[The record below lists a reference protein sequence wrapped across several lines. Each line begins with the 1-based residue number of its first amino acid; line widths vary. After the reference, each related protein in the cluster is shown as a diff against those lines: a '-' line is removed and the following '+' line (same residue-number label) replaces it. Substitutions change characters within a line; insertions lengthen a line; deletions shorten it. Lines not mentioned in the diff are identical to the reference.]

1 MKQENRIQH
10 ILKTPKPVTLRS
22 VCADDD
28 AFLLEVYASTRLD
41 ELAATPWDESQ
52 REAFLRLQFAA
63 QQQHY
68 QSHYPEADHQ
78 LILLDGRKIGRVYV
92 ARRTDEV
99 RILDIALLPE
109 HRNSG
114 IGTSMIN
121 AIQSE
126 ASKMGTPVRIY
137 VESFNPSLR
146 LFERLGFA
154 SVQDIGT
161 HLLMEWRGPA

>member
-1 MKQENRIQH
+1 M
-10 ILKTPKPVTLRS
+10 LKTPRPVTLRS
-22 VCADDD
+22 VCAEDD
-28 AFLLEVYASTRLD
+28 AFLLEVYAGTRLD

-63 QQQHY
+63 QQHHY
-68 QSHYPEADHQ
+68 QTHFPEADHQ
-78 LILLDGRKIGRVYV
+78 LILLSGRKIGRVYV

-126 ASKMGTPVRIY
+126 ASKSGKPVRIY

-146 LFERLGFA
+146 LFERLGFS

>member
-1 MKQENRIQH
+1 M
-10 ILKTPKPVTLRS
+10 LKTPKPVALRS

-28 AFLLEVYASTRLD
+28 DFLFEVYASTRLE

-68 QSHYPEADHQ
+68 QSHYPEAEHK
-78 LILLDGRKIGRVYV
+78 LILLDRHNIGRVYV
-92 ARRTDEV
+92 ARRTDEI
-99 RILDIALLPE
+99 RILDIALLPA

-114 IGTSMIN
+114 IGTSMIE
-121 AIQSE
+121 ALQSE
-126 ASKMGTPVRIY
+126 ASKEGKPVRIY

-146 LFERLGFA
+146 LFERLGFS

-161 HLLMEWRGPA
+161 HLLMEWRGRT